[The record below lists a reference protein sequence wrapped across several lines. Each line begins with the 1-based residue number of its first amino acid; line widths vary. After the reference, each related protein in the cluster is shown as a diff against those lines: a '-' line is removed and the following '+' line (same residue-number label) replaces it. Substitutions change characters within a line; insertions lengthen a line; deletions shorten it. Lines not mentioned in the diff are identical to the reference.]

1 MAHRWNSREAL
12 AARCARGAR
21 TAHASIRAQGRVPG
35 SEANEVRRTLARQRR
50 LMRSLDAAPAC
61 ETGAPLDRG
70 TPIVTDSASHEC

>member
-1 MAHRWNSREAL
+1 M

-50 LMRSLDAAPAC
+50 LMRSLDAAPAH
-61 ETGAPLDRG
+61 ETGALLDSHSRG
-70 TPIVTDSASHEC
+70 PTLTDSGEQER